1 MIRDRIPAFIA
12 LVTLGAASVTLA
24 QTSPDNGSR
33 SDQHSTQSTP
43 DQQSVPDQQSTQSAP
58 DRQSSPDQQSSP
70 GQQSTSDEA
79 TTSSAESSSTERAVQ
94 EQKMKDCVA
103 EQKARNASLSED
115 QMQQNCMLQLMSH
128 QGH

>member
-12 LVTLGAASVTLA
+12 LVALGAASATLA
-24 QTSPDNGSR
+24 QTSPDNGSP
-33 SDQHSTQSTP
+33 SDQQSTQPAP

-58 DRQSSPDQQSSP
+58 DRQSAPD
-70 GQQSTSDEA
+70 QQSTSDEA
-79 TTSSAESSSTERAVQ
+79 TTSSAETSSTERAVQ